1 MQFEEIIKID
11 RHPFPEEWEET
22 FYEQALHFGVD
33 EFFLISILLV
43 NQYFQK
49 FNELYG
55 TKISLCE
62 EKFIQIPGNI
72 SEFIDCSEYG
82 DWLAEYNYNCEIIFE
97 DMANMAGFEIFNLPI
112 RYDEEYGIESCVWEL
127 QKQKK
132 KRYLKK
138 FIHRFI
144 PSWHPL
150 IWRNLKNIEESFAWM
165 EVGDIFILRN
175 KSICDYKEFCNR
187 YQQLV
192 ESYLKKERKV
202 LDDVIGD
209 LNYPLHF
216 TGNYEEGY
224 LGQYYYI
231 YFDIGS
237 NGYEYLD
244 FMTLNFHWLLSCFVF
259 CKLWEDFKEKVQRI
273 FEMEPAL
280 RKIS

>member
-1 MQFEEIIKID
+1 MQFEEIIRID
-11 RHPFPEEWEET
+11 RHPFSEKWEEI
-22 FYEQALHFGVD
+22 FYEQALHFSVD

-43 NQYFQK
+43 NQYFLK

-97 DMANMAGFEIFNLPI
+97 GMANM
-112 RYDEEYGIESCVWEL
+112 
-127 QKQKK
+127 
-132 KRYLKK
+132 
-138 FIHRFI
+138 
-144 PSWHPL
+144 
-150 IWRNLKNIEESFAWM
+150 
-165 EVGDIFILRN
+165 DIFILRN

-192 ESYLKKERKV
+192 ESYLKKEKKV

-280 RKIS
+280 RKVS